1 MTGSRVE
8 RFAQKSFLGFSSELW
23 AWAVYDLA
31 NTIFSAIF
39 LSLSFPVFIES
50 FAGGDEQLVG
60 VVNSIACLASAI
72 IVPFLGSISD
82 RTGRRLPILIV
93 FTLMCCI
100 LTPLGSYRLQL
111 PGAAL
116 LGGLAIFAYYTGL
129 ALYDAILPDLAESDG
144 QGKAS
149 GLGIGVGYGG
159 TIIALLAAAPIQKHF
174 GSGTLL
180 SLQVMNW
187 MVGVLFML
195 FALPLF
201 ILHKEKGALVRV
213 PWIDIAS
220 ESVGRVM
227 QGARSA
233 NKHLWF
239 FLASSFFTVNAVMA
253 VIMFFGL
260 YAIKVLEIPTET
272 FVKIYA
278 VLAVSAMV
286 WSIVGGYAVDRVG
299 ARPVLFF
306 ASYFW
311 IAIIIFMMGIQSVG
325 GFVIAGI
332 AGGAALGL
340 VWTASRP
347 LLIGLGDPER
357 MGETF
362 GFLGIANRASAVVG
376 PLVFGIMAS
385 HYGYDSALASL
396 IAFFV
401 VGIIFLFFV
410 PADRPVA
417 PVEASPL

>member
-1 MTGSRVE
+1 MAGTPLD
-8 RFAQKSFLGFSSELW
+8 RFAHRKFLGFTSELW

-39 LSLSFPVFIES
+39 LSLSFPVFIKT
-50 FAGGDEQLVG
+50 FAGGDEQMVG
-60 VVNSIACLASAI
+60 IVNSVACLASAAV
-72 IVPFLGSISD
+72 VPFLGSISD
-82 RTGRRLPILIV
+82 HTGRRLPLLVI
-93 FTLMCCI
+93 FTIMCCV
-100 LTPLGSYRLQL
+100 LTPLGSYGLSL
-111 PGAAL
+111 PAAAIV
-116 LGGLAIFAYYTGL
+116 GGLAIFAYYSGL
-129 ALYDAILPDLAESDG
+129 ALYDAILPDLATSEG

-159 TIIALLAAAPIQKHF
+159 TIVALLAAAPIQKKF

-180 SLQVMNW
+180 SLQMMNW
-187 MVGVLFML
+187 MVGVLFFL

-201 ILHKEKGALVRV
+201 ILHKEKGTHLHI
-213 PWIDIAS
+213 PWFEVVS
-220 ESVGRVM
+220 ESTRRVF
-227 QGARSA
+227 QGAKIA
-233 NKHLWF
+233 NKHLWL

-260 YAIKVLEIPTET
+260 YAIDELEIPTET

-286 WSIVGGYAVDRVG
+286 WSIVGGYAVDKVG
-299 ARPVLFF
+299 ARSVLFF

-311 IAIIIFMMGIQSVG
+311 IAIVLFMMRIHTVN

-376 PLVFGIMAS
+376 PLVFGIVAT
-385 HYGYDSALASL
+385 HKGYDWALSSL
-396 IAFFV
+396 IIFFV
-401 VGIIFLFFV
+401 AGIAFLFFV
-410 PADRPVA
+410 PAHPEPALEKVA
-417 PVEASPL
+417 V